1 MQTHNGYVKHLSSR
15 VSKFGEALEGAG
27 HQRRRNS
34 RTNPHICAQTLCGG
48 CAKHN
53 GHEVQHRQS
62 GSLKD
67 VPESE
72 LLHPFGFERLTGGFI
87 GKSRTVH
94 NIDVHALA
102 GQVGVL
108 TEETELL
115 QEHDQ
120 GQDHGGAQQRPQ
132 QGTEGIGEHIEDI
145 GEPASLLAPGSLLGT
160 SIIFA
165 KVRHAG
171 QGLHLVVDPLNTV
184 AEHDLSLTGL
194 LNDREH
200 PGDALN
206 LVRIDLAP
214 VGGSYAQTRC
224 AVRKVGD
231 ILGTA
236 KSRQNLLAKFVVFHV
251 VILAR

>member
-1 MQTHNGYVKHLSSR
+1 M
-15 VSKFGEALEGAG
+15 
-27 HQRRRNS
+27 
-34 RTNPHICAQTLCGG
+34 
-48 CAKHN
+48 
-53 GHEVQHRQS
+53 
-62 GSLKD
+62 
-67 VPESE
+67 
-72 LLHPFGFERLTGGFI
+72 
-87 GKSRTVH
+87 
-94 NIDVHALA
+94 
-102 GQVGVL
+102 

-120 GQDHGGAQQRPQ
+120 GQNHGGAQQCPQ

-145 GEPASLLAPGSLLGT
+145 GEPASLLAFASGGFLGPR
-160 SIIFA
+160 IIFA

-214 VGGSYAQTRC
+214 VGGSYAQTGC